1 MPVINTHQNIAAFLD
16 MLAVSEGTANHPLT
30 KNRGY
35 DVIVTG
41 LDGKRAS
48 RFMRTSTMTAALISA
63 SA

>member
-16 MLAVSEGTANHPLT
+16 MLAVSEGTANHPLK

-41 LDGKRAS
+41 LDGKAGILSECSEDGLGDGRG
-48 RFMRTSTMTAALISA
+48 
-63 SA
+63 